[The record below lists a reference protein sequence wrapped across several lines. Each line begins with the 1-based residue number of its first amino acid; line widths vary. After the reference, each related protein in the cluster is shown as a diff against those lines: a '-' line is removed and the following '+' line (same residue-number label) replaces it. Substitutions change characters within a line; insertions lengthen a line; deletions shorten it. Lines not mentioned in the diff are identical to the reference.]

1 MDCGGQE
8 EAVLA
13 AKELKERK
21 EVVVEKARDVL
32 YEKTEEVWGGSRRG
46 GGKGK
51 KEDGG
56 RGSVVSYISLLLE
69 ECCA

>member
-21 EVVVEKARDVL
+21 EVVVEKAGDVL

-51 KEDGG
+51 KGG
-56 RGSVVSYISLLLE
+56 RGSGVE
-69 ECCA
+69 EGGVARWCHA